1 MSVTRIGFLDS
12 EMDDE
17 LHPQFSR
24 VLKGLDAEEVEAYIG
39 QISSRM
45 QSLEQALEEMRE
57 QRDAAQRRYASVKD
71 EAYRQAAAR
80 MADVLR
86 AADQQAD
93 KIRRESEDERTR
105 RVADA
110 IQQAEQLRREAE
122 ADVHRMRQEAEQN
135 LGMAQSEAER
145 LLGGLAARRETM
157 IGDMLVLKDRLA
169 VLMEQLESTISLSH
183 AQGLVDLS
191 EPHPAD
197 RAPIAGAAED
207 SIRDDLLGLPE
218 GFDLVLPDI
227 LPVDREEE

>member
-57 QRDAAQRRYASVKD
+57 QRDAAQRRYATVKD

-93 KIRRESEDERTR
+93 KIRRESEDDRTR

-122 ADVHRMRQEAEQN
+122 ADVHRMRQEAEQS
-135 LGMAQSEAER
+135 LRMAQDESER

-157 IGDMLVLKDRLA
+157 ISDMLVLKDRLA

-183 AQGLVDLS
+183 AQGLVDMS
-191 EPHPAD
+191 ASHPAEP
-197 RAPIAGAAED
+197 APIAGAAED
-207 SIRDDLLGLPE
+207 STRDDLLGLPE

-227 LPVDREEE
+227 LPVDRQEE